1 MVFAFMK
8 AHAPLQLEKHRER
21 FLSETRD
28 AIRRVVDSE
37 LPVKFRESVSVRVEP
52 DECIACGSFREYA
65 AAMQYPDPT
74 RVHIPDSTE
83 KLLTFLVDGGLITAW
98 QAYELHGE
106 YTFDDD
112 GRESLYWPEPR
123 EALEKLGLAELEEA
137 LGEETQSPQWE
148 QRM

>member
-1 MVFAFMK
+1 MVFVHLK

-37 LPVKFRESVSVRVEP
+37 LPVKFRQSVSVCVEP
-52 DECIACGSFREYA
+52 DECIACSSFREYA

-83 KLLTFLVDGGLITAW
+83 KLLTFLVDGGLVTAW
-98 QAYELHGE
+98 QACRLHGG

-112 GRESLYWPEPR
+112 GREALCWPEPE
-123 EALEKLGLAELEEA
+123 EALEKLGLPELAEAPRQEQ
-137 LGEETQSPQWE
+137 TPQWE
-148 QRM
+148 QQM